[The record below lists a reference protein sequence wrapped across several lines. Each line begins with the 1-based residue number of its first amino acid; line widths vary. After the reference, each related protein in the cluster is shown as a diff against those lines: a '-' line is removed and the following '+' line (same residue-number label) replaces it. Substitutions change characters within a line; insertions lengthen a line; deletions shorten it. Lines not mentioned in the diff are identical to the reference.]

1 MIAKVAESEQSVNPS
16 TEEEKYQYARF
27 CKSRVEAIPH
37 GQRVPSRFSLAAIS
51 AIGKVEDADL
61 RVEMI
66 ARLEQRIMGPGAV
79 VDEPDAVVDDAVE
92 GQAGD
97 E

>member
-1 MIAKVAESEQSVNPS
+1 MIAKVAESDQSVNPS

-37 GQRVPSRFSLAAIS
+37 GQRVPARFSLAAIS
-51 AIGKVEDADL
+51 AIGNVEDADL

-66 ARLEQRIMGPGAV
+66 ASLERRIIGPA
-79 VDEPDAVVDDAVE
+79 AVVDDAVE